1 MKIRK
6 FYSGLFL
13 IVFIVAL
20 IITTFMI
27 FFSGIVQDNL
37 KSISVASRIQRKTFQ
52 LNDLIS
58 AVDDSDSG
66 KNMIQESRQLSTT
79 LADQISE
86 INRQHL
92 NEKEASYLEEA
103 SFFIQ
108 KIQNL
113 FNQVEKNQYDG
124 VLISHIKE
132 AVQLLSKNTY
142 DFVDLLDYRLQ
153 NMVFRVKS
161 IAIGLIILLVAL
173 LIFLSHF
180 VKKRISNLLYLIHQG
195 IKYYHDGNFEYRIN
209 YPGKDEMGDLVFAL
223 DKMSEN
229 LKRIT
234 VKKEKLEAEL
244 KVNEELNKLL
254 ETQKDKI
261 HGMLKQSIQANNS
274 KDIFLTNMSHEMRTP
289 LSGII
294 GTLELLEE
302 QELTE
307 DSNYLVTL
315 SKESA
320 IHLSRIIDDLLE
332 VSKLYNGKYELNARY
347 CNPADIF
354 EESYN
359 LYKITALHKKIDYK
373 IHYDLPNLIFI
384 DSYRLLQ
391 ILNNLISNAVKFT
404 NQGFIEVTGGFERQ
418 NETEGELIIR
428 VKDSGIGIEEEIRDY
443 IFDFFYQKDMSF
455 TKDYQGTGIGL
466 ALVKNI
472 VSKMN
477 GKLDAVYD
485 NDVGT
490 EFIIKIPVQYR
501 EEHKKDISE
510 ESEKKSVEI
519 KRILIVEDNLIN
531 RMIMRRLLEKEGFEE
546 IEEAENGRVALDH
559 CIHSDSPYDVIF
571 MDIQMPVMDGLTAMK
586 KIRELNDYET
596 CRIVALTGYKS
607 EEDRQNLINS
617 GFDRYISK
625 PYHQKILSDYIASL
639 KHHE

>member
-52 LNDLIS
+52 LNALIS
-58 AVDDSDSG
+58 AVDNSDSG

-180 VKKRISNLLYLIHQG
+180 VKKRILNPLYLIHQG

-332 VSKLYNGKYELNARY
+332 VSKLYNGKYDLNARY
-347 CNPADIF
+347 CNPAEIF

-546 IEEAENGRVALDH
+546 IEEAENGRVALDR

-639 KHHE
+639 KHRE

>member
-58 AVDDSDSG
+58 AVDESDSG

-108 KIQNL
+108 RIQNL
-113 FNQVEKNQYDG
+113 FNQMEKNQYDG

-180 VKKRISNLLYLIHQG
+180 VKKRILNPLYLIHQG

-209 YPGKDEMGDLVFAL
+209 YPDKDEMGDLVFAL

-332 VSKLYNGKYELNARY
+332 VSKLYNGKYDLNARY

-546 IEEAENGRVALDH
+546 IEEAENGRVALDR

-639 KHHE
+639 KHRE